1 MIDPTTETLLTIPQA
16 GRRLG
21 KHPDTVR
28 NWIMRG
34 ALDGV
39 KVAGKLHTS
48 LEAIARATEGVRQE
62 AVQAQPAGSDYERSM
77 AALRAQGMR
86 V

>member
-1 MIDPTTETLLTIPQA
+1 MIDPTTETLLTMPQA

-21 KHPDTVR
+21 KHPDTIR
-28 NWIMRG
+28 NWITRG

-39 KVAGKLHTS
+39 KVAGKWHTS
-48 LEAIARATEGVRQE
+48 LEAITRATEAVRQE
-62 AVQAQPAGSDYERSM
+62 PVQARPGSDYAEAMRQ
-77 AALRAQGMR
+77 LRAAGMR